1 MNESGAI
8 SPNLQLHMASK
19 AEIQAHLDA
28 QTLAAL
34 PRVAVASGLY
44 YLIGIVYHFLAP
56 VQTRVPFS
64 LGLLLVSALLSLAM
78 LVALS
83 LWTLSTRNAPAAMA
97 ALLVL
102 GLLNCLHPLYTAGD
116 PRATFLLLLLSAG
129 AGLLLLNTTWFVVL
143 MGLIIA
149 GWLAAPQGFTTP
161 VSSLDAGLGI
171 VLTISVAAAI
181 HSVYRAACIREAR
194 LHLQCQAQQAANRR
208 HSAHLEASRAIAAR
222 LNTSTDLDSMLQ
234 HVTEIIGAR
243 YQCTYVGLFLM
254 DEKSGELVSRAGTGS
269 AGRAATQAGARV
281 KVGRGIIGWV
291 AQNRRMAY
299 ATDTARDPRFVMWD
313 LLPDT
318 RAELTLPLQ
327 VGERLLGVLDT
338 QSNQLYAFHEEDVTA
353 MQLLADHIAMAIQN
367 FLLRQKEKE
376 RRQLLETLHH
386 VGRALARPLET
397 QAVLDMILQQLAHV
411 IAYDRGS
418 IMLQNDTLLELAA
431 MRGFPGHKTVF
442 HWRVPIRAGDVYD
455 EIRRTQ
461 RPLVLDDALR
471 RADWFHLKDLLP
483 ARSWVG
489 IPLIHEDTVIGML
502 SLARETYTPF
512 TEEEVNFAAVF
523 AWQATIALENARLS
537 VELAQTQRKLEAL
550 EKTQD

>member
-1 MNESGAI
+1 MQFAEV
-8 SPNLQLHMASK
+8 K
-19 AEIQAHLDA
+19 ACLDA
-28 QTLAAL
+28 QTLETL
-34 PRVAVASGLY
+34 PRAAVASGLY
-44 YLIGIVYHFLAP
+44 YLIGIAYYFLAQA
-56 VQTRVPFS
+56 QTRVPFS
-64 LGLLLVSALLSLAM
+64 IGLLVVSALLSFAM

-83 LWTLSTRNAPAAMA
+83 TWTLSPRNAPAAMA

-102 GLLNCLHPLYTAGD
+102 ALLNCLHPLYAAGD

-129 AGLLLLNTTWFVVL
+129 TGLLLLDTFWFVVL

-149 GWLAAPQGFTTP
+149 GWLAAPRGFTTP
-161 VSSLDAGLGI
+161 VNSLNAGLGI
-171 VLTISVAAAI
+171 VLTVSVAAAI
-181 HSVYRAACIREAR
+181 HIVYRAACIQTVR
-194 LHLQCQAQQAANRR
+194 LNLQYQAQQAASRR
-208 HSAHLEASRAIAAR
+208 HHTHLEAGRAVATR
-222 LNTSTDLDSMLQ
+222 LNASTDLDSTLQ
-234 HVTEIIGAR
+234 HVTEIIGSH

-254 DEKSGELVSRAGTGS
+254 DEKSGELVSCAGTGS
-269 AGRAATQAGARV
+269 AGHAATQAGARV

-299 ATDTARDPRFVMWD
+299 ATDTTRDPRFVLWD

-327 VGERLLGVLDT
+327 VGEHLLGVLDI
-338 QSNQLYAFHEEDVTA
+338 QSNQPNAFHEEDVTA
-353 MQLLADHIAMAIQN
+353 LHLLADHIALAIQN
-367 FLLRQKEKE
+367 LLLRQKEKE
-376 RRQLLETLHH
+376 RYQLLETLHH
-386 VGRALARPLET
+386 VGRALARPMET

-411 IAYDRGS
+411 IAYDRAS

-431 MRGFPGHKTVF
+431 TRGFPGHKTVF
-442 HWRVPIRAGDVYD
+442 QWRVPIRAGDVYD

-489 IPLIHEDTVIGML
+489 IPLIHEDKVIGML
-502 SLARETYTPF
+502 SLARQTYAPF

-523 AWQATIALENARLS
+523 AWQATIALENARLN
-537 VELAQTQRKLEAL
+537 VELAQAQRKSEAL
-550 EKTQD
+550 EKTED